1 MIKTNRGKTFLLFLL
16 FFSPTVFAQTSKEQR
31 KIFWQTPLETKIAAI
46 KSGQLLEFANE
57 VPIEK
62 FMVSMLWYKPERMN
76 KKDGTYTEEI
86 LYKDSAYSYFG
97 KKTLSYLFDFYKV
110 KNNFL
115 TDIDYFHLNREE
127 IETRFK
133 EEIIPLGDKRKVNE
147 KLQYTI
153 STDDIS
159 TFKYTYI
166 SAEKTMKIVYRWKI
180 DCATCISR
188 VVNKEYQA
196 KFNLI
201 TRQFIK

>member
-1 MIKTNRGKTFLLFLL
+1 MIITSYGKAFFLFLL
-16 FFSPTVFAQTSKEQR
+16 FFSTTVFAQTSKEQR

-62 FMVSMLWYKPERMN
+62 FMVNMLWYKPQRMN

-115 TDIDYFHLNREE
+115 TDIDYWHLNREE
-127 IETRFK
+127 IEIRFK
-133 EEIIPLGDKRKVNE
+133 EEIIPLADKRKVNE
-147 KLQYTI
+147 KVAYLKPI
-153 STDDIS
+153 DDKS
-159 TFKYTYI
+159 RFDYTYI
-166 SAEKTMKIVYRWKI
+166 AAEKTMHISYRWKI
-180 DCATCISR
+180 ECVPCISR
-188 VVNKEYQA
+188 IVNKEYQA